1 MKKRLMIFWG
11 LVIIILVFVFLCDP
25 CKNKPPKT
33 DICFVV
39 GNTRNVK
46 QISANILQDEIWY
59 AMENNSTYSV
69 IVIDGNPNEISNSG
83 QMTTSKRIF
92 IGKDNNQKIL
102 NNRLEEIS
110 TCIPNDE
117 EIDILAALNCASKSI
132 DKNAD
137 NKKIVIYS
145 SGISTAGEL
154 NFAQDPE
161 LIYDDPLEIVE
172 LLKSRQTLPDLS
184 NIEIVWYGLN
194 HVEGEQKELGAF
206 ELYKLKNLWGQ
217 ILQECGVKFEN
228 INEIFNEK
236 PPQTLSTESAVN
248 KADLPKVSTAEIRG
262 IPFSIEDFNFKPGT
276 SILQNKEMTIEILK
290 PIVQDIKNAGY
301 PQFYVIGSTASAD
314 SHKDCIELSLERAK
328 VIKNMLSDLGI
339 PESCLKIY
347 GIGREY
353 IDDNYRW
360 RVNDLTSNG
369 KLDPVLSQQNR
380 KVMLIPSDSSSGNDF
395 INDYNKY
402 FN

>member
-1 MKKRLMIFWG
+1 MKKRLIIFLI
-11 LVIIILVFVFLCDP
+11 LVIVVLASSFLCKSCVD
-25 CKNKPPKT
+25 KQPKT
-33 DICFVV
+33 DICFVI

-46 QISANILQDEIWY
+46 QISTNILQDEIWY
-59 AMENNSTYSV
+59 AMENNSNYSV
-69 IVIDGNPNEISNSG
+69 IVIDGNPNEISISG
-83 QMTTSKRIF
+83 QMTTSNRVF
-92 IGKDNNQKIL
+92 VGEDNNQEIL
-102 NNRLEEIS
+102 NNRLKEIS
-110 TCIPNDE
+110 TCNPNDE
-117 EIDILAALNCASKSI
+117 EIDILAALNYASKTI

-145 SGISTAGEL
+145 SGISTTGEL
-154 NFAQDPE
+154 NFAQNPE
-161 LIYDDPLEIVE
+161 LIYDDPLEIIE
-172 LLKSRQTLPDLS
+172 LLKSRHALPDLS

-194 HVEGEQKELGAF
+194 HVEGEQKEFGAF

-236 PPQTLSTESAVN
+236 PPQIISTENTVD
-248 KADLPKVSTAEIRG
+248 KIDFPKVSTAEIGG

-314 SHKDCIELSLERAK
+314 PHKDCIELSLERAK
-328 VIKNMLSDLGI
+328 VIKNMLNDLGI

-360 RVNDLTSNG
+360 RVNDLTANG

-380 KVMLIPSDSSSGNDF
+380 KVMLIPIDSNSGDDF
-395 INDYNKY
+395 IKDYNKY